1 MQGIPYTIY
10 IYIYIYIER
19 KREIERENIKMER
32 EIKLISYDR
41 DLVINL
47 LIKYLESKIFKL

>member
-1 MQGIPYTIY
+1 MQGIPYT
-10 IYIYIYIER
+10 IYIYIER
-19 KREIERENIKMER
+19 KREIERESIKMER